1 MKMKMKMKN
10 NNNIIYKNDYFKPYK
25 KYFINKTYNEYYI
38 SFKMASGINNLTEK
52 YIQRYNRIKN
62 KYLKKINKTEDQ
74 VIIKSYKIITDNIKN
89 TDNINPKDDN
99 DNDNEDKPIS
109 FYKMIPETEGINNTY
124 NRNRRIYLYALNKG
138 NIRKI
143 NDEKMKYYDIVYD
156 QDTNTYIKNPEN
168 IKPKDDNDNDD
179 KPISFYKMIAETEG
193 INTYKRN
200 RSLYLYA
207 LNKGIIQTINDEKM
221 KYYDIIYDQDNKKYI
236 RNPENIKPKEKKKR
250 VYKPN
255 PKKVKDKNKE

>member
-1 MKMKMKMKN
+1 M
-10 NNNIIYKNDYFKPYK
+10 IILNHIK
-25 KYFINKTYNEYYI
+25 KYFINKTYKEYYI

-52 YIQRYNRIKN
+52 YIQRYDRIKN

-89 TDNINPKDDN
+89 TDITDNIKNTENINPKDDN
-99 DNDNEDKPIS
+99 DNE
-109 FYKMIPETEGINNTY
+109 
-124 NRNRRIYLYALNKG
+124 
-138 NIRKI
+138 
-143 NDEKMKYYDIVYD
+143 V
-156 QDTNTYIKNPEN
+156 
-168 IKPKDDNDNDD
+168 

-207 LNKGIIQTINDEKM
+207 LNKGNIQKINDEKM
-221 KYYDIIYDQDNKKYI
+221 KYYDIVYNQDTNTYI

-250 VYKPN
+250 VYKPKLK
-255 PKKVKDKNKE
+255 PKTETDKK